1 MTGRGVFLQNG
12 TVHNHSITSPDLGM
26 AAYRNAY
33 IIGELLGRE
42 YYKVEKSIAFQQF
55 AAPEGPHA

>member
-1 MTGRGVFLQNG
+1 
-12 TVHNHSITSPDLGM
+12 M

-55 AAPEGPHA
+55 AVPEGMHA